1 MLSIETINIEEN
13 NNLVIYNLNYPLI
26 KNGQY
31 EDKIIDYINEVIY
44 QDIISFKDV
53 VEHEIQSLML
63 RRNYLSYIN
72 TEYSINFNRNNIIS
86 VTIEFFQLAG
96 LYNITYANSYNYDID
111 LGTKIELNDIF
122 KPNINYLDIIKQKLR
137 EDLENRRYL
146 FEDVFDALEDYV
158 DELNILNNHNF
169 YIQEDGIVICFSS
182 YELDKDVSELV
193 QFKILFEDC
202 IDYLSKY
209 AKENIL

>member
-53 VEHEIQSLML
+53 VENEIQSLML
-63 RRNYLSYIN
+63 RGNYLSYIN
-72 TEYSINFNRNNIIS
+72 TEYSIDFNRNSIIS
-86 VTIEFFQLAG
+86 VTIEFSQLAG
-96 LYNITYANSYNYDID
+96 LYNITYANSYNFDID
-111 LGTKIELNDIF
+111 LGRKIKLNDIF
-122 KPNINYLDIIKQKLR
+122 KPNINYIDIINQKLR
-137 EDLENRRYL
+137 EDLENRRDL
-146 FEDVFDALEDYV
+146 LEDIFDELEDYV
-158 DELNILNNHNF
+158 DELTILDNHNF

-182 YELDKDVSELV
+182 YELDKNVSELV
-193 QFKILFEDC
+193 EFKILFEEC
-202 IDYLSKY
+202 MDYLSKY
-209 AKENIL
+209 AKEHIL